1 MSRQRPAPRSKAT
14 AALIAAA
21 ALVLLLAGDRP
32 ARSTDID
39 LLRFTTAKPYVFLML
54 DTSASMSLSPAN
66 EWVHAGAD
74 DPRSKLYQAKRVLY
88 EVFENVEDVH
98 FGFAS
103 MNQDNLAVRRKHW
116 LYYSTAAMPSSWP
129 IDWPRADADGPLK
142 ADAQGNPVSDLQGD
156 LMTFGPHLD
165 ATGVAGSCAAPLSL
179 ATEREKIN
187 RWSRLGIT
195 GSFTTVTWIRAGGKT
210 YSLAVS
216 RPGNK
221 PDSSINAKLGESGMN
236 IRLEL
241 SEYDTACATVVQK
254 FTANQDLTLWKDFI
268 LFDEPNGAT
277 APETSHNNGVDQVAG
292 WWDYRAINDPSS
304 CGSSHPF
311 SSKGWEGNYDG
322 PADGAVPASTLLSI
336 DPTVDPYC
344 NGGSCQNLLRPTV
357 YDFTYGRPL
366 DKGDM
371 LPMHWSA
378 NQKSEFLERLAPN
391 PGDFGVASYFQNV
404 PDATLGVLPLVSTA
418 KKPILASGPSPLGKS
433 VVDFRCW
440 YQGSGNKCSD
450 TAFGSGGWEDV
461 AQARDSTWGC
471 RRPYM
476 IVLSDGQDSCK
487 GENPCADTADLNS
500 HSAVRTWVIAFG
512 ADCSKVGNPL
522 SCMAKNGKGEL
533 LCPQTA
539 SELKDE
545 IQRILGIIR
554 EESRAF
560 ASAAVPSVQANVD
573 DKIFLTNFTP
583 LNGKSVWDGHIHSFV
598 KPLPVDPITGKPD
611 TEHENHK
618 WDSGEVMLKEQIN
631 PTDPLGSDP
640 GQRRVY
646 YARERA
652 GDELLSSRR
661 RLLEGT
667 ADDTPNEVR
676 YDLWRGFDIP
686 FVPGQPSVAAA
697 QTQANSIIATT
708 FAEKTH
714 TYSLVDPAT
723 GQTVTN
729 TVNYILG
736 DIFHSNPLVMGSP
749 PNLNAFAENY
759 KDYRKFYLKHELRRK
774 MLVVG
779 SNDGML
785 HAFDA
790 GTYDASTEKFTN
802 GTGKELFAYVP
813 RALMPTIKKLA
824 EGTNHQWGVDGSVAV
839 ADVFIDPSHAG
850 TPTDTDRQWRTVAF
864 GGLREGGAAYYALD
878 ITQPDVLTSVGDTQ
892 NVPQPV
898 SVYIP
903 SCHGG
908 DDGTPPAQCGPVP
921 FPAVLWEFEDEVR
934 DSNGI
939 LIRLDE
945 DDNDVPDLG
954 FTWSLPNIGR
964 IRVNDGTG
972 TVDKF
977 VLVAGGGYDPDRPT
991 RGRFLYMID
1000 VETGKAIY
1008 KRELDGAVPSE
1019 PAAVDTDQDG
1029 YLDRIYVGTTEGWM
1043 YRVDLTADSSGNY
1056 PLLVSY
1062 SDAMGLDNQTHTVL
1076 RIDRNL
1082 WKPYKI
1088 FNANTDAGSTVAP
1101 ARQIFFRPSVFLVS
1115 RLGEYALAFGT
1126 GDRNDLWST
1135 SGRTG
1140 RFYVFVD
1147 DSSSLALANNT
1158 DDSLVPT
1165 EAALTEIQIGDA
1177 NLEDNP
1183 NLLTDQPAGSRGWY
1197 VVLHPEERLITESFA
1212 LTGITFFSTYRPVVQ
1227 VLGTARDPQCAK
1239 SGTSQ
1244 IYILSTINGNAFLK
1258 DASGVLT
1265 RHITVASYVT
1275 SPFTEQGLTKNPSNL
1290 SGSGS
1295 GGSDPTADDEKVC
1308 DPETQQ
1314 SLTDSLKSLFPPTC
1328 RFGNGTVDIQTISD
1342 DTSLLC
1348 IAQVPVCTITKN
1360 WKDH

>member
-1 MSRQRPAPRSKAT
+1 MPRHRPSSRSKAT
-14 AALIAAA
+14 AALVFTA

-74 DPRSKLYQAKRVLY
+74 DPRSKLYQAKRVVY

-103 MNQDNLAVRRKHW
+103 MNQDNLAVRNKHW
-116 LYYSTAAMPSSWP
+116 LYYTTSSPSGSWP
-129 IDWPRADADGPLK
+129 IDWPRPDADGPLK
-142 ADAQGNPVSDLQGD
+142 ADAEGNPVSDLQGD
-156 LMTFGPHLD
+156 LITFGAHLD
-165 ATGVAGSCAAPLSL
+165 ATGVAGSCGAPLSL

-187 RWSRLGIT
+187 RWAKLGGT
-195 GSFTTVTWIRAGGKT
+195 GSSTTTIWIRAGGKT
-210 YSLAVS
+210 YALAVS

-221 PDSSINAKLGESGMN
+221 PDSSLNPKLGENGMN
-236 IRLEL
+236 VRLEL
-241 SEYDTACATVVQK
+241 SEYDAACSTVVQK
-254 FTANQDLTLWKDFI
+254 FTGNQDLTLWTDFI
-268 LFDEPNGAT
+268 LSDEPNGAI
-277 APETSHNNGVDQVAG
+277 APETSHNNGVDRLAG

-304 CGSSHPF
+304 CGSGHPF
-311 SSKGWEGNYDG
+311 SGKGWEGNYDG
-322 PADGAVPASTLLSI
+322 PADGSVPASALLSI

-344 NGGSCQNLLRPTV
+344 VGAACQNLMRPTT

-378 NQKSEFLERLAPN
+378 NQKSELLERLAPN
-391 PGDFGVASYFQNV
+391 PGNFGVASYFQNQ

-418 KKPILASGPSPLGKS
+418 RKPLLASGPSPLGKS

-476 IVLSDGQDSCK
+476 IVISDGQDSCK
-487 GENPCADTADLNS
+487 GENPCADTASLNS

-512 ADCSKVGNPL
+512 ADCSKIGNPL
-522 SCMAKNGKGEL
+522 SCMARNGKGEL

-539 SELKDE
+539 SELKEE

-583 LNGKSVWDGHIHSFV
+583 LNGKSVWDGHIHAFI
-598 KPLPVDPITGKPD
+598 KPLPVDPVTGRPD
-611 TEHENHK
+611 TGHDNHK
-618 WDSGEVMLKEQIN
+618 WDAGEEMLKHQIN
-631 PTDPLGSDP
+631 ASDPLGSAA

-646 YARERA
+646 YAREGT
-652 GDELLSSRR
+652 GDELLASNR

-667 ADDTPNEVR
+667 TDETDDAIR
-676 YDLWRGFDIP
+676 HDLWRGFDIS
-686 FVPGQPSVAAA
+686 FVDEDSSETAA
-697 QTQANSIIATT
+697 QTRANAIIATT
-708 FAEKTH
+708 FAAKTH
-714 TYSLVDPAT
+714 TYTLVDPTT
-723 GQTVTN
+723 GQPTTN
-729 TVNYILG
+729 TVDYILG

-749 PNLNAFAENY
+749 PNLNAFANNY
-759 KDYRKFYLKHELRRK
+759 KDYRDFYLKHELRRK
-774 MLVVG
+774 MLIVG

-790 GTYDASTEKFTN
+790 GIYVPSDEKFDD
-802 GTGKELFAYVP
+802 GSGKELFAYVP
-813 RALMPTIKKLA
+813 RALLPTVKKLA
-824 EGTNHQWGVDGSVAV
+824 EGTSHQWGVDGSVAV
-839 ADVFIDPSHAG
+839 ADVFIDPIHAG
-850 TPTDTDRQWRTVAF
+850 TPMDAEREWRTVAF

-878 ITQPDVLTSVGDTQ
+878 ITQPDLLANVGDTQ

-898 SVYIP
+898 NGYVP

-908 DDGTPPAQCGPVP
+908 DDGTQPSGCGPVP
-921 FPAVLWEFEDEVR
+921 FPAVLWEFEDQVR
-934 DSNGI
+934 DDSNE
-939 LIRLDE
+939 LVFLDE
-945 DDNDVPDLG
+945 NTDDLPDLG
-954 FTWSLPNIGR
+954 FTWSVPNVGR
-964 IRVNDGTG
+964 IKVNDGTG

-977 VLVAGGGYDPDRPT
+977 VLVVGGGFDPDRPT
-991 RGRFLYMID
+991 RGNFLYMID
-1000 VETGKAIY
+1000 AETGKAIY

-1056 PLLVSY
+1056 PSLTTVKAL
-1062 SDAMGLDNQTHTVL
+1062 GLDDVL
-1076 RIDRNL
+1076 HDVPRIDPAL

-1088 FNANTDAGSTVAP
+1088 FNANTDAGTAVAP

-1147 DSSSLALANNT
+1147 DSASLALANNT
-1158 DDSLVPT
+1158 DDTLVPT

-1197 VVLHPEERLITESFA
+1197 VVLNAEERLITESFA
-1212 LTGITFFSTYRPVVQ
+1212 LTGITFFSTYRPVVT
-1227 VLGTARDPQCAK
+1227 VLGSSRDPQCAK

-1244 IYILSTINGNAFLK
+1244 IYVLSTTNGNAFMK
-1258 DASGVLT
+1258 DASGLLT
-1265 RHITVASYVT
+1265 RHLTVASYVT
-1275 SPFTEQGLTKNPSNL
+1275 SPFTEQGLTRNPNNL
-1290 SGSGS
+1290 SGTGS
-1295 GGSDPTADDEKVC
+1295 GSDPTVDNEKVC

-1314 SLTDSLKSLFPPTC
+1314 ALTDSLKSLFPPTC
-1328 RFGNGTVDIQTISD
+1328 RFGNGTVDIQTIAD